1 MPSMQNIKLFLT
13 SLRPL
18 DALLPV
24 SLVLQLDKARNRLSL
39 GLLLIWV
46 ALRFLD
52 PVIKNRSRNDSR
64 HSGTVYALF
73 IGLLLFQARS
83 IVTGSDETGISQY
96 LMVALGLAVGF
107 SLGLDAWRRLLQWI
121 NLATLAISIALLS
134 HFRIE
139 QDWLQEVNRQLFDE
153 GYGNINRLG
162 VVLCLL
168 TITSWASAR
177 LSRHRLFQALGA
189 SGAALGYLT
198 CLATESRMA
207 AITPLVAVSA
217 SWLIHHA
224 PPLLKSKS
232 KAKLPLMVAAVLIPL
247 GTVWTFVILP
257 DIDVGFSGDNT
268 RMRLIRCWAGSL
280 FSGQS
285 SILYGTGHNRS
296 KIMELCSDANIGN
309 IWADISVSGAS
320 GHAHN
325 TYAQLAAL
333 HGLFG
338 IVAILILALVIS
350 RGMVHQFRISMT
362 GNPRETAQ
370 GWSTFSWGEACL
382 GFNLTVLIGSLLT
395 TIHIYSHVN
404 QFLIGLLLSAS
415 LAPSSTTRNTRPSL
429 PPESL

>member
-1 MPSMQNIKLFLT
+1 MQDISSLLKK
-13 SLRPL
+13 LRPL
-18 DALLPV
+18 DALLPISIV
-24 SLVLQLDKARNRLSL
+24 VQLDKAQNSLSL

-52 PVIKNRSRNDSR
+52 PVVKNRSRNDNR

-73 IGLLLFQARS
+73 LGLLLFQARA
-83 IVTGSDETGISQY
+83 IVTRSDETGISQY

-121 NLATLAISIALLS
+121 NLATLAISITLLS
-134 HFRIE
+134 HFRLE
-139 QDWLQEVNRQLFDE
+139 HGWLQDLNRQLFNE

-162 VVLCLL
+162 VVMCLL
-168 TITSWASAR
+168 TISSWASAR

-189 SGAALGYLT
+189 CGTVVGYLT

-207 AITPLVAVSA
+207 AITPLFAVLA
-217 SWLIHHA
+217 SWLILHA
-224 PPLLKSKS
+224 RPLLKSKT
-232 KAKLPLMVAAVLIPL
+232 KAKLPLMIAAGLIPL
-247 GTVWTFVILP
+247 GTIWTFVILP
-257 DIDVGFSGDNT
+257 DLDVGFSGDIT

-285 SILYGTGHNRS
+285 SLLYGTGHDRS

-309 IWADISVSGAS
+309 IWAGVQGAS

-325 TYAQLAAL
+325 TYAQLIAL

-338 IVAILILALVIS
+338 IVAILILVLLIS
-350 RGMVHQFRISMT
+350 RGMIHQCRMATT
-362 GNPRETAQ
+362 GDNPDTTPEWA
-370 GWSTFSWGEACL
+370 SFSWGEACL
-382 GFNLTVLIGSLLT
+382 GFNLTVLIGSLAT
-395 TIHIYSHVN
+395 TIHIYNHVN
-404 QFLIGLLLSAS
+404 QLLIGLLLSAS
-415 LAPSSTTRNTRPSL
+415 LAPSLTTRNTRPSL

>member
-1 MPSMQNIKLFLT
+1 MQDISPFFKR
-13 SLRPL
+13 LRPL
-18 DALLPV
+18 DALLPI
-24 SLVLQLDKARNRLSL
+24 SLVLQLDKAQNSLSL
-39 GLLLIWV
+39 GLILIWV
-46 ALRFLD
+46 ALCFLD
-52 PVIKNRSRNDSR
+52 PVIKNRSKHDSR
-64 HSGTVYALF
+64 HSGTVYALCL
-73 IGLLLFQARS
+73 GLLLFQART

-96 LMVALGLAVGF
+96 LMVALGVAVGF
-107 SLGLDAWRRLLQWI
+107 SLGLNAWRRLLQWI
-121 NLATLAISIALLS
+121 NLATLAISITLLS

-139 QDWLQEVNRQLFDE
+139 HDWLQDINRQLFNE

-207 AITPLVAVSA
+207 AITPLIAVFA
-217 SWLIHHA
+217 SWVILHGS
-224 PPLLKSKS
+224 PLLKSKS

-247 GTVWTFVILP
+247 GTIWTFVILP

-285 SILYGTGHNRS
+285 SLLYGTGHNRS

-309 IWADISVSGAS
+309 IWAGVPGAS

-325 TYAQLAAL
+325 TYAQLMAL

-338 IVAILILALVIS
+338 IVAILILVLVIS
-350 RGMVHQFRISMT
+350 RGMIEQCRTSIAGETTETVH
-362 GNPRETAQ
+362 
-370 GWSTFSWGEACL
+370 GWTNFSWGEACL

-395 TIHIYSHVN
+395 TIHIYNHVN
-404 QFLIGLLLSAS
+404 QLLIGLLLSAS
-415 LAPSSTTRNTRPSL
+415 LAPSLTTRNTRPSL
-429 PPESL
+429 PAEPL